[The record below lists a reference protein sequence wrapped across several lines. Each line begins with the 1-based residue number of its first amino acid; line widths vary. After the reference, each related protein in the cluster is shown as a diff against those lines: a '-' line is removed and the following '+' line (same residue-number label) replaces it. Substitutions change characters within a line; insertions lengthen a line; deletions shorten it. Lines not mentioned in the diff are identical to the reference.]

1 MPLRRPGARSV
12 LNIRRVLTGI
22 VLAAVCLTVAI
33 SSGLAFFLGDSRTV
47 VVASHDA
54 VVTPTFDG
62 YVALRTGP
70 LLPDV
75 RQDIGG
81 PIGVDLL
88 LGKTQTDSVE
98 ELFARYAF
106 IASEPDA
113 QIAKV
118 TDAVRDMALSA
129 ALRGAALG
137 LVPLATWWLLGPHRR
152 GQLFRGVRT
161 RKGVLGGVV
170 LLSVPLLLWQP
181 WSSAEDTQEE
191 QGEWEP
197 IDSFMA
203 GIPVPS
209 EAASLEIR
217 NSATTMQTQRLIQSA
232 VDTYE
237 KSTEFYDR
245 AAEAAGELEV
255 REPAEDETVALVV
268 SDRHDNI
275 GMDRVAR
282 AIGDR
287 GGATVVLDAGDD
299 TSTGQPWEAFSLD
312 SLDRAFNDLDRFAV
326 AGNHDHGTF
335 VARYLDDLGW
345 TMLDGSPV
353 GAPWGGVLLGVD
365 DPRSSGLGNW
375 RDESGLSFTEVGDRL
390 ADAACEGDRIST
402 LLVHDANLGRESLAR
417 GCVDLVIG
425 GHTHV
430 QDGPTLVTGPEGEA
444 GYRFTN
450 GTTGGAAY
458 AIAIG
463 SKPRRDADVSL
474 VTYRDGR
481 PVGTQWVR
489 LRTDGVFVVGEYV
502 ELAQSE
508 PAGTGDARMPTT
520 DVDVNGLESPLQP

>member
-1 MPLRRPGARSV
+1 M
-12 LNIRRVLTGI
+12 
-22 VLAAVCLTVAI
+22 CLTVGV

-54 VVTPTFDG
+54 VITPTFDG

-75 RQDIGG
+75 RRPTGT
-81 PIGVDLL
+81 PIGVDLV
-88 LGKTQTDSVE
+88 LGKTQSDSVE

-106 IASEPDA
+106 IASEPDS
-113 QIAKV
+113 QVAKV
-118 TDAVRDMALSA
+118 TDALRDMALSA
-129 ALRGAALG
+129 TLRGVALG

-152 GQLFRGVRT
+152 GQLFRGART
-161 RKGVLGGVV
+161 RRGVLGGV
-170 LLSVPLLLWQP
+170 LLLAVPLLLWQP
-181 WSSAEDTQEE
+181 WSADEDTQES

-197 IDSFMA
+197 LETFMA
-203 GIPVPS
+203 GYPVPE
-209 EAASLEIR
+209 EAAGIEIR
-217 NSATTMQTQRLIQSA
+217 NSPTTVQTQRLIQSA

-237 KSTEFYDR
+237 QSKTFYDA
-245 AAEAAGELEV
+245 AAEDADELDL
-255 REPAEDETVALVV
+255 REPEADETVALVV

-287 GGATVVLDAGDD
+287 AGATVVLDAGDD

-312 SLDRAFNDLDRFAV
+312 SLDRAFDDLDRFAV
-326 AGNHDHGTF
+326 AGNHDNGPF
-335 VARYLDDLGW
+335 VASYLDDLGW
-345 TMLDGSPV
+345 TMLDGSRV
-353 GAPWGGVLLGVD
+353 EAPWGGLLLGVD

-375 RDESGLSFTEVGDRL
+375 RDETGLSFTEVGDRL
-390 ADAACEGDRIST
+390 ADAACDQDDDGGRIST
-402 LLVHDANLGRESLAR
+402 LLVHDANLGRESLDR

-430 QDGPTLVTGPEGEA
+430 QDGPDPVEGEDGA
-444 GYRFTN
+444 IGYTLTN

-463 SKPRRDADVSL
+463 SKPRRDADVTL

-489 LRTDGVFVVGEYV
+489 LRTDGVFVIGAYAELVLDEV
-502 ELAQSE
+502 E
-508 PAGTGDARMPTT
+508 
-520 DVDVNGLESPLQP
+520 

>member
-1 MPLRRPGARSV
+1 MRLRRPGAR
-12 LNIRRVLTGI
+12 LRRVLTGL
-22 VLAAVCLTVAI
+22 VLTAVCLTVGV
-33 SSGLAFFLGDSRTV
+33 SSGLAFFLGDDRTV

-70 LLPDV
+70 LLPDL
-75 RQDIGG
+75 RRPTGG
-81 PIGVDLL
+81 PIGVDLR
-88 LGKTQTDSVE
+88 LGKTQSDSVE

-106 IASEPDA
+106 IAGEPDS
-113 QIAKV
+113 QVAKV
-118 TDAVRDMALSA
+118 TDAVRDMAVSA
-129 ALRGAALG
+129 ALRGVALG

-152 GQLFRGVRT
+152 GQLFRGVGT
-161 RKGVLGGVV
+161 RKGALGAVL
-170 LLSVPLLLWQP
+170 LLSVPMLMWQP
-181 WSSAEDTQEE
+181 WSADEDTQES

-197 IDSFMA
+197 LETFMEGYPVPVEAA
-203 GIPVPS
+203 GI
-209 EAASLEIR
+209 EIR
-217 NSATTMQTQRLIQSA
+217 NSPTTVQTQRLIQSA

-237 KSTEFYDR
+237 QSKDFYDR
-245 AAEAAGELEV
+245 AAAEAEALDV
-255 REPAEDETVALVV
+255 REPADDETVALVV

-287 GGATVVLDAGDD
+287 AGATVVLDAGDD

-312 SLDRAFNDLDRFAV
+312 SLDRAFDDIDRFAV
-326 AGNHDHGTF
+326 AGNHDHGPF
-335 VARYLDDLGW
+335 VTDYLDQLGW
-345 TMLDGSPV
+345 TILDGGSV
-353 GAPWGGVLLGVD
+353 KAPWGGLLLGVD

-375 RDESGLSFTEVGDRL
+375 RDETGLSFTEVGERL
-390 ADAACEGDRIST
+390 ADAACDGDRIST
-402 LLVHDANLGRESLAR
+402 LLVHDANLGGEALAR

-430 QDGPTLVTGPEGEA
+430 QAGPDLVEGPDGEA

-463 SKPRRDADVSL
+463 SKPRRDADVAL
-474 VTYRDGR
+474 VTYRDER

-489 LRTDGVFVVGEYV
+489 LRTDGVFVVGPYV
-502 ELAQSE
+502 ELE
-508 PAGTGDARMPTT
+508 LT
-520 DVDVNGLESPLQP
+520 D

>member
-1 MPLRRPGARSV
+1 M
-12 LNIRRVLTGI
+12 
-22 VLAAVCLTVAI
+22 CLTVAV

-75 RQDIGG
+75 RQATGG
-81 PIGVDLL
+81 PIGVDLV
-88 LGKTQTDSVE
+88 LGKTQSSSVE

-106 IASEPDA
+106 IASEPDS
-113 QIAKV
+113 QVAKV
-118 TDAVRDMALSA
+118 TAAVRDMAVSA

-137 LVPLATWWLLGPHRR
+137 MVPLGTWWLLGPHRR

-161 RKGVLGGVV
+161 RKGVAAALV
-170 LLSVPLLLWQP
+170 LVSVPLLLWQP
-181 WSSAEDTQEE
+181 WSADEESQES

-197 IDSFMA
+197 LETFMA
-203 GIPVPS
+203 GFPIPA
-209 EAASLEIR
+209 EAAGIEIR
-217 NSATTMQTQRLIQSA
+217 NSATTVQTQRLIQSA

-245 AAEAAGELEV
+245 AAEEAGALELH
-255 REPAEDETVALVV
+255 EPADDETVALVV

-287 GGATVVLDAGDD
+287 AGATVVLDAGDD

-312 SLDRAFNDLDRFAV
+312 SLNRAVDDLDRFAV
-326 AGNHDHGTF
+326 AGNHDNGPF
-335 VARYLDDLGW
+335 VAGYLDDLGW
-345 TMLDGSPV
+345 QMLDGTAV
-353 GAPWGGVLLGVD
+353 DAPWGGLLMGVD

-375 RDESGLSFTEVGDRL
+375 RDETGLSFSEVGERL
-390 ADAACEGDRIST
+390 ADAACEVADDGERIST
-402 LLVHDANLGRESLAR
+402 LLVHDANLGGESLAR
-417 GCVDLVIG
+417 GCVDLVVG

-430 QDGPTLVTGPEGEA
+430 QAGPELVEGEDGRA
-444 GYRFTN
+444 GYTFTN

-458 AIAIG
+458 AIAVG

-474 VTYRDGR
+474 VTYRDGH

-489 LRTDGVFVVGEYV
+489 LRTNGVFVVGEYA
-502 ELAQSE
+502 ELVL
-508 PAGTGDARMPTT
+508 D
-520 DVDVNGLESPLQP
+520 DES

>member
-1 MPLRRPGARSV
+1 MRLRRHGARA
-12 LNIRRVLTGI
+12 RRVLTGL
-22 VLAAVCLTVAI
+22 VLTAVCLTVAV

-54 VVTPTFDG
+54 VVTPTLDG

-75 RQDIGG
+75 RRATGG
-81 PIGVDLL
+81 PIGIDLL
-88 LGKTQTDSVE
+88 LGKTQSDSVE

-106 IASEPDA
+106 IASEPDS
-113 QIAKV
+113 QVAKV

-129 ALRGAALG
+129 ALRGVALG

-161 RKGVLGGVV
+161 RKGVAGGVL

-181 WSSAEDTQEE
+181 WATDEDTQEA

-197 IDSFMA
+197 LETFMA
-203 GIPVPS
+203 GYAVPA
-209 EAASLEIR
+209 EAAGIEIR
-217 NSATTMQTQRLIQSA
+217 NSPTTVQTQRLIQSA

-237 KSTEFYDR
+237 KSKDFYDLA
-245 AAEAAGELEV
+245 AAEADALDV
-255 REPAEDETVALVV
+255 HEPADDETVALVV

-287 GGATVVLDAGDD
+287 AGATVVLDAGDD

-312 SLDRAFNDLDRFAV
+312 SLDRAFDDLDRFAV
-326 AGNHDHGTF
+326 AGNHDNGPF
-335 VARYLDDLGW
+335 VADYLDDLGW
-345 TMLDGSPV
+345 KMLDGERV
-353 GAPWGGVLLGVD
+353 EAPWGGLLLGVD

-375 RDESGLSFTEVGDRL
+375 RDETGLSFSEVGERL
-390 ADAACEGDRIST
+390 ADAACDGDRIST
-402 LLVHDANLGRESLAR
+402 LLVHDANLGREALTR

-430 QDGPTLVTGPEGEA
+430 QDGPDLVAGEDGSTGYTL
-444 GYRFTN
+444 TN

-463 SKPRRDADVSL
+463 SKPRRDADVTL

-489 LRTDGVFVVGEYV
+489 LRTDGVFVVGAYA
-502 ELAQSE
+502 ELVLDQ
-508 PAGTGDARMPTT
+508 
-520 DVDVNGLESPLQP
+520 V

>member
-1 MPLRRPGARSV
+1 MRFRRHGARV
-12 LNIRRVLTGI
+12 RRVLTG
-22 VLAAVCLTVAI
+22 LALTAVCLTVGV
-33 SSGLAFFLGDSRTV
+33 SSGLTFFLGDSRTV
-47 VVASHDA
+47 VVAGHDA

-75 RQDIGG
+75 RRATGG
-81 PIGVDLL
+81 PVGVDLL
-88 LGKTQTDSVE
+88 LGKTQSDSVE

-106 IASEPDA
+106 IASEPDS
-113 QIAKV
+113 QVAKV
-118 TDAVRDMALSA
+118 TDAVRDMATSA
-129 ALRGAALG
+129 ALRGVALG

-161 RKGVLGGVV
+161 RKGALGGV
-170 LLSVPLLLWQP
+170 LLLAVPLLLWQP
-181 WSSAEDTQEE
+181 WFADEDTQESR
-191 QGEWEP
+191 GEWEP
-197 IDSFMA
+197 LESFMA
-203 GIPVPS
+203 GFPVPE
-209 EAASLEIR
+209 EADGIEIR
-217 NSATTMQTQRLIQSA
+217 NSPTTVQTQRLIQSA

-237 KSTEFYDR
+237 QSKDFYDR
-245 AAEAAGELEV
+245 AAVDAEELELN
-255 REPAEDETVALVV
+255 EPADDETVALVV

-312 SLDRAFNDLDRFAV
+312 SLDRSFDDLDRFAV
-326 AGNHDHGTF
+326 AGNHDNGPF
-335 VARYLDDLGW
+335 AASYLDDLGW
-345 TMLDGSPV
+345 TMLDGSSV
-353 GAPWGGVLLGVD
+353 EAPWGGLLLGVD

-375 RDESGLSFTEVGDRL
+375 RDETGLSFSEVGDRL
-390 ADAACEGDRIST
+390 ADAACDGDRIST
-402 LLVHDANLGRESLAR
+402 LLVHDANLGREALAR

-430 QDGPTLVTGPEGEA
+430 QDGPNAVIGENDRL
-444 GYRFTN
+444 GYSFTN

-463 SKPRRDADVSL
+463 SKPRRDADVTL

-489 LRTDGVFVVGEYV
+489 LRTDGVFVVGQYV
-502 ELAQSE
+502 DLVLDEAE
-508 PAGTGDARMPTT
+508 
-520 DVDVNGLESPLQP
+520 

>member
-1 MPLRRPGARSV
+1 MRLRRHGVSS
-12 LNIRRVLTGI
+12 RRVLTGL
-22 VLAAVCLTVAI
+22 VLTAVCLTVAV

-75 RQDIGG
+75 RRATGS
-81 PIGVDLL
+81 PVGVDLL
-88 LGKTQTDSVE
+88 LGKTQSDSVE

-106 IASEPDA
+106 IASESDS
-113 QIAKV
+113 QVAKV
-118 TDAVRDMALSA
+118 ADAVRDMAISA
-129 ALRGAALG
+129 ALRGFALG

-161 RKGVLGGVV
+161 RKGVLGGA
-170 LLSVPLLLWQP
+170 LLLTVPLLLWQP
-181 WSSAEDTQEE
+181 WASDEDTQEARR
-191 QGEWEP
+191 EWEP
-197 IDSFMA
+197 LETFMA
-203 GIPVPS
+203 GFPVPA
-209 EAASLEIR
+209 EAAGIEIR
-217 NSATTMQTQRLIQSA
+217 SGPTTVQTQRLIQSA

-237 KSTEFYDR
+237 KSKDFYDR
-245 AAEAAGELEV
+245 AADDAGALSL
-255 REPAEDETVALVV
+255 REPQDDETVALVV

-287 GGATVVLDAGDD
+287 AGATVVLDAGDD

-312 SLDRAFNDLDRFAV
+312 SLDRTFDDLDRFAV
-326 AGNHDHGTF
+326 AGNHDNGSF

-345 TMLDGSPV
+345 TMLDGTSV
-353 GAPWGGVLLGVD
+353 DAPWGGLLLGVD

-375 RDESGLSFTEVGDRL
+375 RDETGLSFTEVGERL
-390 ADAACEGDRIST
+390 ADAACDGDRIST
-402 LLVHDANLGRESLAR
+402 MLVHDANLGREALAR

-430 QDGPTLVTGPEGEA
+430 QDGPNLVEGENGEA
-444 GYRFTN
+444 GYTLTN

-463 SKPRRDADVSL
+463 SKPRRDADVTL

-489 LRTDGVFVVGEYV
+489 LRTDGVFVVGSYV
-502 ELAQSE
+502 DLVLDEGE
-508 PAGTGDARMPTT
+508 
-520 DVDVNGLESPLQP
+520 

>member
-1 MPLRRPGARSV
+1 MRSHRLV
-12 LNIRRVLTGI
+12 ASSRRVLVGL
-22 VLAAVCLTVAI
+22 VLATVCLTVGA

-62 YVALRTGP
+62 FVSLRTGP

-75 RQDIGG
+75 RRPVSG
-81 PIGVDLL
+81 PVGVDLQ
-88 LGKTQTDSVE
+88 LGKTQSDSVE

-129 ALRGAALG
+129 ALRGFALG
-137 LVPLATWWLLGPHRR
+137 LVPLATWWLLGSHRR

-161 RKGVLGGVV
+161 RKGVVGGV
-170 LLSVPLLLWQP
+170 LLLTVPLLLWQP
-181 WSSAEDTQEE
+181 WEADEDTQES

-197 IDSFMA
+197 LETFMA
-203 GIPVPS
+203 GFPVPE
-209 EAASLEIR
+209 EAAGIEIR
-217 NSATTMQTQRLIQSA
+217 NSPTTVQTQRLIQSA
-232 VDTYE
+232 VDTFE
-237 KSTEFYDR
+237 KSKTFYDTAAAD
-245 AAEAAGELEV
+245 AAELEL
-255 REPAEDETVALVV
+255 REPEPDETVAVVV

-287 GGATVVLDAGDD
+287 AGATVVLDAGDD

-312 SLDRAFNDLDRFAV
+312 SLDRAFEDLDRFAV
-326 AGNHDHGTF
+326 AGNHDNGPF
-335 VARYLDDLGW
+335 VASYLDDLGW
-345 TMLDGSPV
+345 TMLDGSRV
-353 GAPWGGVLLGVD
+353 EAPWGGVLMGVD

-375 RDESGLSFTEVGDRL
+375 RDETGLSFTEVGDRL
-390 ADAACEGDRIST
+390 ADAVCDGDPIST

-430 QDGPTLVTGPEGEA
+430 QNGPDLVEGRGE
-444 GYRFTN
+444 
-450 GTTGGAAY
+450 GGAQRRMRVE
-458 AIAIG
+458 
-463 SKPRRDADVSL
+463 KPL
-474 VTYRDGR
+474 
-481 PVGTQWVR
+481 
-489 LRTDGVFVVGEYV
+489 
-502 ELAQSE
+502 
-508 PAGTGDARMPTT
+508 
-520 DVDVNGLESPLQP
+520 

>member
-1 MPLRRPGARSV
+1 MRLRKLGAST
-12 LNIRRVLTGI
+12 RRVLTGL
-22 VLAAVCLTVAI
+22 VLLAVCLTVGV

-54 VVTPTFDG
+54 VVTPTFG
-62 YVALRTGP
+62 RYVTLRTGP

-75 RQDIGG
+75 RQATGG
-81 PIGVDLL
+81 PVGVDLL
-88 LGKTQTDSVE
+88 IGKTQSDSVE

-106 IASEPDA
+106 IASEPDS
-113 QIAKV
+113 QVAKV

-129 ALRGAALG
+129 ALRGLALG

-161 RKGVLGGVV
+161 RKGVLGGA
-170 LLSVPLLLWQP
+170 LLLAVPLLLWQP
-181 WSSAEDTQEE
+181 WSDDEDTQEA
-191 QGEWEP
+191 QGAWEP
-197 IDSFMA
+197 LATFMA
-203 GIPVPS
+203 GFPVPE
-209 EAASLEIR
+209 EAAGIEIR
-217 NSATTMQTQRLIQSA
+217 NSPTTVQTQRLIQSA

-237 KSTEFYDR
+237 KSKGFYD
-245 AAEAAGELEV
+245 AAADDAADLELH
-255 REPAEDETVALVV
+255 EPDEDETVALVV

-287 GGATVVLDAGDD
+287 GGASVVLDAGDD

-312 SLDRAFNDLDRFAV
+312 SLDRAFEDLDRFAV
-326 AGNHDHGTF
+326 AGNHDNGPF

-345 TMLDGSPV
+345 KMLDGSTV
-353 GAPWGGVLLGVD
+353 EAPWGGLLLGVD

-375 RDESGLSFTEVGDRL
+375 RDETGLSFTEVGERL
-390 ADAACEGDRIST
+390 ADAACDGADEGDRIST
-402 LLVHDANLGRESLAR
+402 LLVHDANLGREALAR

-430 QDGPTLVTGPEGEA
+430 QDGPDRIEA
-444 GYRFTN
+444 DDDGSVGYTYTN

-463 SKPRRDADVSL
+463 SKPRRDADVTL
-474 VTYRDGR
+474 VTYRDER

-502 ELAQSE
+502 ELDQ
-508 PAGTGDARMPTT
+508 
-520 DVDVNGLESPLQP
+520 